1 MSERLKT
8 IIWLLIVVPGTL
20 TLMYYNMLAGFMFCI
35 GLMVGSV
42 VERTGFNDSH
52 LRNKDEI

>member
-8 IIWLLIVVPGTL
+8 IIWLLITVPGTL
-20 TLMYYNMLAGFMFCI
+20 ALMYYNMLAGFMFCI
-35 GLMVGSV
+35 GLMVGSI

-52 LRNKDEI
+52 LRNKDE

>member
-8 IIWLLIVVPGTL
+8 IIWLLITVPGTL
-20 TLMYYNMLAGFMFCI
+20 ALMYYNMLAGFMFCI
-35 GLMVGSV
+35 GLMVGSI

-52 LRNKDEI
+52 